1 MDGEV
6 SLDSTDETEYLVGWS
21 YKVILMDL
29 QREIFLKIHALKRER
44 DKESLSLKEGSI
56 LRPLRQVRSL
66 TAQLQKSI
74 ERKTGLHIHLLK
86 SIKNW
91 SVN

>member
-1 MDGEV
+1 
-6 SLDSTDETEYLVGWS
+6 
-21 YKVILMDL
+21 MDL

-56 LRPLRQVRSL
+56 LRPLRQVRSS

-74 ERKTGLHIHLLK
+74 VAPLLTETTKKCANFVGLLLGR
-86 SIKNW
+86 
-91 SVN
+91 